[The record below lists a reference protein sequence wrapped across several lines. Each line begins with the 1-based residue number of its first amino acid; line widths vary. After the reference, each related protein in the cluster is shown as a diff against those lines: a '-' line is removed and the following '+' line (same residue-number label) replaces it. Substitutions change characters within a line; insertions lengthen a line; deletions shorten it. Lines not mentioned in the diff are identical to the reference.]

1 MINFTTFTSNQ
12 PCNKSYFFENNKIKK
27 NANGVICAG
36 KASKTTIKDLS
47 LLPDVLNGLGK
58 NQAIS
63 IGVFKEDI
71 VNLATKKQQN
81 ISSGLYARSKENMSI
96 DDTFLAFLDFDDP
109 INGLDMDDPKAIGEF
124 SQKILGE
131 NVGVYVRASSSN
143 QILYNNKPVKDCSS
157 WHVYFVCKDTTLES
171 VKKHVHNNMWLNG
184 YGQVTLNNAGSMQV
198 KCGIDLAVF
207 SAERLV
213 FEAKPDF
220 IGDGFEVIPVKDL
233 FLQGDVFHDFFNNEQ
248 DEITVKKY
256 IEEAKDKIKPQSEKL
271 KEEFKSNYITPVMNR
286 TDKPLTLQ
294 SGWGDILGAFGYT
307 QNPSNPKQWKHA
319 TASQFGLNV
328 LNDDLICSHN
338 ANDILY
344 ARSQETNSVNKIQA
358 IADLIF
364 EGNEQKAKDFL
375 LKNIAPP
382 KDDETIESYIKGLKL
397 LPVDDL
403 PSKAESTQKGI
414 DILSKKYSK
423 VMVKQK
429 FKIAV
434 ELDDKSNSPFEF
446 TSKTDWVDFTA
457 DLLIPYKKPQ
467 NGEYIRGFYKISAEF
482 LKNMDVPKF
491 EQITFNPAIKGDY
504 RKSKNLFRG
513 FPYVYNQSEHLL
525 FDNSIKR
532 NDVIKFTEEHFP
544 HAKRFIEHVWDN
556 ICDSDDSAA
565 RQFLAWIADILQKP
579 DCSPMIAPVLRSE
592 GKGTGKSIVGNII
605 SHLVGTDYAFSTSTA
620 AQIVGNFNAHLANKL
635 FVCGEEMSWGGSV
648 DIGNKIKD
656 CVTSSIQTIEMKGVD
671 VFTLPK
677 YYRLILITNNEWAVN
692 ASKDE
697 RRYLVLDVA
706 EHQKQNNEYF
716 DPFFESKGKL
726 CKKML
731 SDLFSLLSSLE
742 YEDIDLS
749 KGAQTKALQAQK
761 VNSMSSFEQWWD
773 HCLEEGEIKNY
784 KDNVYSNSPFYLDS
798 TKRSGNDKVE
808 KVYVFNS
815 YLSWLDEVKPNSKE
829 RITNAATFG
838 KRFKKTVCG
847 DDHRLVNSNQKTAS
861 GKNAYSLADLV
872 ELKEIFYKN
881 YHF

>member
-1 MINFTTFTSNQ
+1 MINFTTFTSTQ
-12 PCNKSYFFENNKIKK
+12 PCNKNYFVENNKINK
-27 NANGVICAG
+27 NANGVIYAG
-36 KASKTTIKDLS
+36 EAKETIIKDLS
-47 LLPDVLNGLGK
+47 FLSDYLNGLGK

-63 IGVFKEDI
+63 LGCFKEGI
-71 VNLATKKQQN
+71 VNVVTKAKEN
-81 ISSGLYARSKENMSI
+81 IPSGSYARSKDNMST

-109 INGLDMDDPKAIGEF
+109 INGLDMDDPKTIGEF
-124 SQKILGE
+124 AQKILGE
-131 NVGVYVRASSSN
+131 NVGVYIRASSSN
-143 QILYNNKPVKDCSS
+143 QILYNNKPVKNCSS
-157 WHVYFVCKDTTLES
+157 WHVYFVCKDTTLEN
-171 VKKHVHNNMWLNG
+171 VKKHVNQKMWLND

-220 IGDGFEVIPVKDL
+220 LGDGFKVIPVKDL
-233 FLQGDVFHDFFNNEQ
+233 YLQGDIFHDFFNNEQ

-271 KEEFKSNYITPVMNR
+271 KEEFVSNYITPAMNR
-286 TDKPLTLQ
+286 TDIPLTLQ
-294 SGWGDILGAFGYT
+294 SSWRNILGAFGYI
-307 QNPSNPKQWKHA
+307 QNPSNSEQWKHA

-328 LNDDLICSHN
+328 LNHDLVCSHN

-344 ARSQETNSVNKIQA
+344 ARSQETGSVSKRQA
-358 IADLIF
+358 IADLMF

-397 LPVDDL
+397 LDVKDL
-403 PSKAESTQKGI
+403 PSKLESTKKGI
-414 DILSKKYSK
+414 DLLSQKYSK
-423 VMVKQK
+423 VMVKQS
-429 FKIAV
+429 FRIAV
-434 ELDDKSNSPFEF
+434 ELDDKSSSPIEF
-446 TSKTDWVDFTA
+446 ASKADWVNFTA
-457 DLLIPYKKPQ
+457 DLLIPYKKLK
-467 NGEYIRGFYKISAEF
+467 NEEYISGNYKISEEF
-482 LKNMDVPKF
+482 LKSMDVPKF
-491 EQITFNPAIKGDY
+491 EQIAFNPAVDGDY
-504 RKSKNLFRG
+504 RKIKNLFRG
-513 FPYVYNQSEHLL
+513 FPYSYNQSERLV

-532 NDVIKFTEEHFP
+532 NDVIRFTEEHYP

-556 ICDSDDSAA
+556 ICDSDDRAA

-579 DCSPMIAPVLRSE
+579 DRSPMIAPVLRSE

-605 SHLVGTDYAFSTSTA
+605 SHLIGTDYAFSTSTA

-677 YYRLILITNNEWAVN
+677 YYRLMLITNNEWAVN

-716 DPFFESKGKL
+716 ASFFESKSKL

-731 SDLFSLLSSLE
+731 SDLFSLLSSFE

-749 KGAQTKALQAQK
+749 KGVQTKALQAQK
-761 VNSMSSFEQWWD
+761 INSMSPMEQWWD
-773 HCLEEGEIKNY
+773 NCLEAGEIKNY
-784 KDNVYSNSPFYLDS
+784 KDNDCSNSPFNLDS
-798 TKRSGNDKVE
+798 TKKLSNDKVE
-808 KVYVFNS
+808 KSFVFNC
-815 YLSWLDEVKPNSKE
+815 YLSWLDNVKPNSKE
-829 RITNAATFG
+829 RITNAGTFG
-838 KRFKKTVCG
+838 KQFKKMVSG
-847 DDHRLVNSNQKTAS
+847 GEQRLVDSNQKTAS
-861 GKNAYSLADLV
+861 GKNAYSLANLV